1 MARPRKR
8 VCLQDGLRLDLNQ
21 LIRDGTVALGAAT
34 SRTIFWQVDGRREL
48 VGVAVITADLTDFSS
63 ARIRILMRGLDQWVD
78 LVARPRSFG
87 GRQWYFCCPVLGSP
101 VSVLWKPPGATRFCS
116 RQAWGKEVAYRTQ
129 FVGLEERARIGKQ
142 RTRSRMGSDD
152 TDSNWNSPPPAKPK
166 WMRWA
171 SYARLFDRYLDY
183 EQTVL
188 KVNAAW
194 VAKLSAMLDPK

>member
-1 MARPRKR
+1 
-8 VCLQDGLRLDLNQ
+8 V
-21 LIRDGTVALGAAT
+21 IR
-34 SRTIFWQVDGRREL
+34 
-48 VGVAVITADLTDFSS
+48 ADLTDFSS
-63 ARIRILMRGLDQWVD
+63 ARIRILMRGMDQWVD
-78 LVARPRSFG
+78 LVAQPRPFG
-87 GRQWYFCCPVLGSP
+87 GHQFYFRCPVLGSP

-129 FVGLEERARIGKQ
+129 FVGPEERARIGKQ

-194 VAKLSAMLDPK
+194 VAKLRAMLDANSFDQPIAIVRL